1 MMRQTNV
8 VIVNQ
13 LMIAEKNNVG
23 VIEKFIEINLN
34 ILYVVWCIDLL

>member
-23 VIEKFIEINLN
+23 VIEKIHRN
-34 ILYVVWCIDLL
+34 